1 MPDDPAS
8 GENDLDSNGG
18 RPSPEASGAASTW
31 TPSVRE
37 HEGRREILDPVR
49 RQWVALTPEEGV
61 RQRLIA
67 LLFSLG
73 YPAGLLAVEKK
84 VEHLGRLWRADV
96 VAYDR
101 RQRPILLA
109 ECKAPG
115 LAIAQA
121 TFDQLARYN
130 AVLGAQVLLAT
141 NGDALRCCTQDASG
155 LWRWV
160 GTVPAFADVDGKP

>member
-1 MPDDPAS
+1 MPDD
-8 GENDLDSNGG
+8 LDSGADESQE
-18 RPSPEASGAASTW
+18 PPPPEAWA
-31 TPSVRE
+31 PSVRE
-37 HEGRREILDPVR
+37 AEGRREILDPVR

-67 LLFSLG
+67 RLLSLG

-115 LAIAQA
+115 LAVAQA

-130 AVLGAQVLLAT
+130 AVLGARALVAT
-141 NGDALRCCTQDASG
+141 NGDALRCCVQDADGGSGARG

-160 GTVPAFADVDGKP
+160 GGIPPFAELAGAP

>member
-1 MPDDPAS
+1 MPEPTS
-8 GENDLDSNGG
+8 GGWN
-18 RPSPEASGAASTW
+18 PSI
-31 TPSVRE
+31 RDQ
-37 HEGRREILDPVR
+37 EGRREILDPVR
-49 RQWVALTPEEGV
+49 QKWVALTPEEGV
-61 RQRLIA
+61 RQRLLA

-73 YPAGLLAVEKK
+73 YPTGLLAVEKK

-101 RQRPILLA
+101 RQRPALLA

-115 LAIAQA
+115 VAVEQA

-130 AVLGAQVLLAT
+130 AVLGARALLAT
-141 NGDALRCCTQDASG
+141 NGDDLRVCTQDASG

-160 GTVPAFADVDGKP
+160 GGVPRFEDLNALPEAP

>member
-1 MPDDPAS
+1 MPEPPAS
-8 GENDLDSNGG
+8 GADGPARS
-18 RPSPEASGAASTW
+18 PAPEASGAWA
-31 TPSVRE
+31 PSVRE
-37 HEGRREILDPVR
+37 REGRREILDPVR

-101 RQRPILLA
+101 RQRPVLLA

-130 AVLGAQVLLAT
+130 AVLGARALVAT
-141 NGDALRCCTQDASG
+141 NGDALRTCVQDEGG

-160 GTVPAFADVDGKP
+160 GAVPPFAALDAAP

>member
-1 MPDDPAS
+1 MPEGTPPDRGPAS
-8 GENDLDSNGG
+8 G
-18 RPSPEASGAASTW
+18 AW

-37 HEGRREILDPVR
+37 REGSREILDPVR
-49 RQWVALTPEEGV
+49 QQWVALTPEEGV

-67 LLFSLG
+67 LLLSLG

-84 VEHLGRLWRADV
+84 VEHLGRLWRADL

-101 RQRPILLA
+101 RQRPALLA

-115 LAIAQA
+115 LPVAQA

-130 AVLGAQVLLAT
+130 AVLGARALVAT

-160 GTVPAFADVDGKP
+160 GGVPPFADLDREA